1 MNPAEDSKARSLA
14 SRGALHP
21 HPGRVRDH
29 LFQRSD
35 FFDPR
40 DLVQVR
46 YEMLRRHL
54 VDGQPV
60 AGVARTFGMSRQ
72 MFYLLARAFR
82 EEGLPGLLP
91 RKRGPKRARKATDE
105 VLDFVAGRRVGPPGP
120 TTRELVDDV
129 RREFGVRLH
138 PRTLERG
145 LARRGKERRPRA
157 T

>member
-1 MNPAEDSKARSLA
+1 MNPAEDTKARSLA

-54 VDGQPV
+54 VDGQE
-60 AGVARTFGMSRQ
+60 R
-72 MFYLLARAFR
+72 
-82 EEGLPGLLP
+82 
-91 RKRGPKRARKATDE
+91 
-105 VLDFVAGRRVGPPGP
+105 RRVGARGRLQTGAAGEQEQECGHGP
-120 TTRELVDDV
+120 
-129 RREFGVRLH
+129 F
-138 PRTLERG
+138 PWQ
-145 LARRGKERRPRA
+145 ARQRVPSAAGSASIEG
-157 T
+157 